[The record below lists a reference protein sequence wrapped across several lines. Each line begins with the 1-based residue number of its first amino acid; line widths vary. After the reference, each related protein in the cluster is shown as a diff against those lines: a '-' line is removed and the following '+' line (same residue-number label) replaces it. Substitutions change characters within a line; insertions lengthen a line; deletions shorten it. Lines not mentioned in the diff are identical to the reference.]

1 MMSYKAF
8 DLMIC
13 YVLIDLLLLLL
24 YTNIKKGG
32 NLMDER
38 FSDYADNYKEY
49 LEFVYYLFNEREPLD
64 GEDAQREGLYFL
76 EEDKLTERERL
87 IMMLSVIKWEI
98 EHNMLTDELR
108 DELDYYYNEFLSGR
122 LKEHIYQEDRIA
134 ITKDLTECYQKV
146 FK

>member
-1 MMSYKAF
+1 
-8 DLMIC
+8 
-13 YVLIDLLLLLL
+13 
-24 YTNIKKGG
+24 
-32 NLMDER
+32 MDER